1 MNSEY
6 ERDKFGSKGNWLG
19 GSPAR
24 YQTGEESVVRRNG
37 VSSQR
42 IGQDR
47 QTTITQWTRA
57 SCDSKILYPNM
68 EHLQSL
74 RVSTPL
80 RSLNA
85 AVLDSLDLSSS
96 PHRLNHRPRPLIAL
110 GRVCGSGIVA
120 CYSAFGRDGRFG
132 SITDL

>member
-1 MNSEY
+1 MQY
-6 ERDKFGSKGNWLG
+6 ERDKFGSKGKWLG

-47 QTTITQWTRA
+47 QTTITPWARA
-57 SCDSKILYPNM
+57 SCDSNILFPNM
-68 EHLQSL
+68 EPLQSL

-80 RSLNA
+80 RSLN
-85 AVLDSLDLSSS
+85 VLDSLDLSSS
-96 PHRLNHRPRPLIAL
+96 PHRILNHRPRPLIAL
-110 GRVCGSGIVA
+110 GRV
-120 CYSAFGRDGRFG
+120 
-132 SITDL
+132 